1 MEPTGQ
7 LTRGSRLPKA
17 GREQVLAAADAILLA
32 GQRPTIETIQARL
45 GGGSP
50 NSIVSYLRDWYRT
63 LGERLAVANTPAEG
77 LAPEVHQAA
86 LTLQRSLLR
95 SPTSAGIASDST
107 EALIRSLR
115 ADSKSLQLLVDELRG
130 QRGRDQQAL
139 ADARALLLR
148 KDEELRLQQESQAGL
163 RIEVAKLRQR
173 LEILTT
179 SMDGITA
186 RRRKNAEVATK
197 PKTTKKGG
205 VKSSAGTKKA
215 PKKANKKR
223 LRWKATVRRT
233 RKK

>member
-1 MEPTGQ
+1 MEPTGRIP
-7 LTRGSRLPKA
+7 RGSRLPKA
-17 GREQVLAAADAILLA
+17 GREQVLAAADTILLA

-50 NSIVSYLRDWYRT
+50 NSIVSYLRDWYST
-63 LGERLAVANTPAEG
+63 LGERLAQATTPAEG

-86 LTLQRSLLR
+86 LALQRSLLR
-95 SPTSAGIASDST
+95 SPAGAVITGEST

-115 ADSKSLQLLVDELRG
+115 ADVKSLQLLVDELRG
-130 QRGRDQQAL
+130 QRGRDHQAL

-173 LEILTT
+173 LEILAAST
-179 SMDGITA
+179 DGIA
-186 RRRKNAEVATK
+186 AKPRKNAKVSAKLE
-197 PKTTKKGG
+197 TTKRGG
-205 VKSSAGTKKA
+205 VKRPAGTKNA
-215 PKKANKKR
+215 AR
-223 LRWKATVRRT
+223 KATKKWPRRKAKVQRT